1 MSTFKSATFGMHP
14 RCIVRCEG
22 IDAVYHFVAIVGVGQ
37 SMYEIAD
44 YTSVNN
50 LGTAVLLEGVLKQKN
65 IQRMVVASSMS
76 IYGEGLISGLERS
89 YLHGR

>member
-1 MSTFKSATFGMHP
+1 
-14 RCIVRCEG
+14 
-22 IDAVYHFVAIVGVGQ
+22 
-37 SMYEIAD
+37 MYEIAD

-76 IYGEGLISGLERS
+76 IYGEGLYKDSKVAYALPPIEHFSRS
-89 YLHGR
+89 RRRIGRSETRKAKP